1 MKTFNENT
9 DLSTFNFWSG
19 AKALAEKLTFK
30 ELEEI
35 EFQLDE
41 LHPEGISETHLN
53 DLFWFEEDFICGLIG
68 ENAEEVLNREKF

>member
-1 MKTFNENT
+1 MKTFNECT
-9 DLSTFNFWSG
+9 DLRTFKFWSG
-19 AKALAEKLTFK
+19 AKALAEKLTFQ

-41 LHPEGISETHLN
+41 LYPEGMSETHLN

-68 ENAEEVLNREKF
+68 ETSEDVYNRE